1 MIFFQAILPLFVLM
15 GMGYLL
21 GRSRGSDPGSLSD
34 VCIYILIPILM
45 FASLVRAPLSGTAFL
60 QMSAWSLGLVLI
72 SWMGVSLIGRLL
84 GWDRP
89 TRSAVTLTLTTVNT
103 ASYGLPVAL
112 FAFGDHA
119 LPFAGLLV
127 VLNNIIHSS
136 FSVYIAA
143 GGRQSPLASF
153 LSVFRLPL
161 IHAVALA
168 LVLNVLSVRPPN
180 WVLDVALLVGKAG
193 PQVAIIVLGVQ
204 LSSLSFRGVAASHFV
219 LGIVARSVVGPAL
232 GIGLTLLLGAEGVVR
247 DVLLL
252 YSCLPAAISSL
263 LLATH
268 HGTRPNL
275 VGAVILGSTL
285 ISPITITT
293 LLVIIGP

>member
-45 FASLVRAPLSGTAFL
+45 FASLVRAPLSGTEFL
-60 QMSAWSLGLVLI
+60 QLSVWSFGLVLV
-72 SWMGVSLIGRLL
+72 SWLGVSLVGRLL

-89 TRSAVTLTLTTVNT
+89 TRSAVILSLSTVNT

-127 VLNNIIHSS
+127 VLNNITHSS

-143 GGRQSPLASF
+143 GGRQSPLASL

-161 IHAVALA
+161 IYAVVLA
-168 LVLNVLSVRPPN
+168 LVLNVLSVQLPD

-193 PQVAIIVLGVQ
+193 PQLAIIVLGVQ
-204 LSSLSFRGVAASHFV
+204 LCSLSFRGVAPSHFA
-219 LGIVARSVVGPAL
+219 LGIAARSVAGPAL
-232 GIGLTLLLGAEGVVR
+232 GIGLTLLLGADGVVR

-263 LLATH
+263 LLAAH

-275 VGAVILGSTL
+275 VGAIILGSTL

-293 LLVIIGP
+293 LLVIIGK